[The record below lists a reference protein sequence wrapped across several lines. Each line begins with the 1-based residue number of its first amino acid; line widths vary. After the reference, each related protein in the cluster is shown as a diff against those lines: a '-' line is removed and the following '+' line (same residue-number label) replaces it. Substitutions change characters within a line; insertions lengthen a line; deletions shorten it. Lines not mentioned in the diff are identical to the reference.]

1 MINCTGPTGPDPSR
15 KATKRPSNG
24 HLCARKH
31 DLTVGS
37 PASQAET
44 PVPPAC
50 PRTPDTGRRQPWT
63 AKQGP
68 ALDRSNHRLL
78 FRTGLARNAY
88 PDTHVSDQLG
98 DYQVAD
104 LRTSRVAGFLEASTV
119 RWLRQEGRFA
129 PGIRVGRRIVW
140 DEAQLLAWVEAN
152 LRNDSSSTAA

>member
-1 MINCTGPTGPDPSR
+1 VDR
-15 KATKRPSNG
+15 
-24 HLCARKH
+24 
-31 DLTVGS
+31 
-37 PASQAET
+37 E
-44 PVPPAC
+44 
-50 PRTPDTGRRQPWT
+50 
-63 AKQGP
+63 QGP